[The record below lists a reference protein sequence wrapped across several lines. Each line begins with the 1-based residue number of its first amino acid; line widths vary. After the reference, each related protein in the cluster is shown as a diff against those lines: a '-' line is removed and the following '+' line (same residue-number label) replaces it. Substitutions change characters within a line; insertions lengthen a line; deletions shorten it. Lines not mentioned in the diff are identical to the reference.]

1 MAAPFWETASGRL
14 GLAEPLFLGILNA
27 TPDSFSDGGRFL
39 DPDRA
44 LDQARSLMDQGAR
57 ALDLGAESTRP
68 GAAPVPPGEEW
79 ARLEPVLAR
88 LRTELPDLPV
98 SLDTRHP
105 EVAARG
111 IRLGAAAI
119 NDVTGFQDPE
129 LLHMARNSGCGLIA
143 MRSRLADSELVF
155 PPYGGPG
162 NLSADPAAAELAAVR
177 DRLLQAGIRPERI
190 LLDPGFGFGTT
201 FGEEQAIWAGLGALP
216 GALRWPVERFCIGI
230 SRKRFLAWRA
240 ASPALPPGDRDG
252 LGERAHREAI
262 RLGYRVFR
270 SHAVSRPALREAGPA
285 DAAVLGRLQVASWR
299 ATYRGILP
307 ESSLAGLS
315 EEVQTAAFAQSLAQA
330 GPGFRIWLLESRGR
344 PMGFAVAGPSRDP
357 QACGPDPGA
366 PRTGEIHAIYLLPEA
381 WGQGLG
387 RALMDRALAGLGGD
401 GFGAAALWV
410 LERNARARAFYEA
423 GGWTLAGAPRT
434 QWQDGIALRQVQY
447 RLVLDPGASGL

>member
-1 MAAPFWETASGRL
+1 MSAPCWETGSGRL
-14 GLAEPLFLGILNA
+14 ALAEPLFLGILNA

-44 LDQARSLMDQGAR
+44 LDQARSLLDQGAR
-57 ALDLGAESTRP
+57 VLDLGAESTRP
-68 GAAPVPPGEEW
+68 GAAPVPPEEEW

-88 LRTELPDLPV
+88 LRTELPALPV

-129 LLHMARNSGCGLIA
+129 LLHMACNSDCGLIA
-143 MRSRLADSELVF
+143 MRSRLAGSDLVF

-162 NLSADPAAAELAAVR
+162 YASADSATAELAAVR
-177 DRLLQAGIRPERI
+177 DRLLQAGVRPERI

-201 FGEEQAIWAGLGALP
+201 FGEEQAIWAGLEALP
-216 GALRWPVERFCIGI
+216 AALGWPVERFCIGI

-240 ASPALPPGDRDG
+240 ASPALPPRERDG

-270 SHAVSRPALREAGPA
+270 SHAVSRPRIREAVPA
-285 DAAVLGRLQVASWR
+285 DAAILGRLQVASWQ

-307 ESSLAGLS
+307 ESSLSGLS
-315 EEVQTAAFAQSLAQA
+315 EEVQAAAFAQSLAQA
-330 GPGFRIWLLESRGR
+330 GPGFRVWLLESRGQ
-344 PMGFAVAGPSRDP
+344 PMGFAVAGPSRP
-357 QACGPDPGA
+357 QEGPGT
-366 PRTGEIHAIYLLPEA
+366 PRAGEIHAIYLLPEA

-387 RALMDRALAGLGGD
+387 RALMEHALAGLCEA
-401 GFGAAALWV
+401 GFGVAQLWV
-410 LERNARARAFYEA
+410 LERNSRARAFYEA
-423 GGWTLAGAPRT
+423 GGWALAGSPRT
-434 QWQDGIALRQVQY
+434 EWQDGIALRQVQY